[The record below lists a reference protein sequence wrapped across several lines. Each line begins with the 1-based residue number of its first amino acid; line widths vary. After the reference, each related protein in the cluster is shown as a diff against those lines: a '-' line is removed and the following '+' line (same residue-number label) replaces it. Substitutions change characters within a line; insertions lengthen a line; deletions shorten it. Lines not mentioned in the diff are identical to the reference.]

1 MNTSGFIFFEDELL
15 NGGSVMTRNVDFP
28 EFETVSIKVAKII
41 GLLLLD
47 FLLEVTNE
55 RAFADVNWEGS
66 LSRMTLNKAD
76 DGNGVAHH

>member
-47 FLLEVTNE
+47 FLLEVSNE
-55 RAFADVNWEGS
+55 KALANADWEGRR
-66 LSRMTLNKAD
+66 LTLNKAE
-76 DGNGVAHH
+76 DGDGVAH